1 MKISIQNCLSE
12 FDNLSRSFSHRR
24 CAERPRR
31 GTRGSSH
38 SQDKFFQATIK
49 YIVIAIV
56 SLTLT
61 LTFTT
66 KSFGQIPWVTA
77 PSNNQNNSSPP
88 WDLNKAYPCGKFWC
102 SDIYIYDF
110 KSKVKNAILTPEL
123 TVTAL
128 KESNQSEAE
137 VAQKV
142 EQRAELVQRIFQQ
155 ILENIV
161 SWKTIPEAPYIS
173 EWRFWL
179 PTTVKPLHPWTPQV
193 EVGIQ
198 NQQTVIYV
206 PAQPRL
212 GVASQTIA
220 TVTNFDAKA
229 NGTTKAELA
238 EAWQTNISVSFS
250 NALWGHELN
259 IQHRNWRWKIASAI
273 MGVTLG
279 LMWVIHLIRG
289 WLRKWNHQ
297 LRQKLEEFTDALIV
311 NPEATSSQNIEK
323 NVSDILDGSEVIKS
337 KTSEANDSLVPPAK
351 TTASSS
357 SIRKKLLNVFQ
368 KKARKNQWLV
378 TNLNI
383 AASKRFLQEQTL
395 TKQKRNFCQL
405 FLRLML
411 ILEMLLLAVGL
422 SIIVFIFRPT
432 RFLSIYLVE
441 ETVILILLWSG
452 LTLVDKFVSFAVDYS
467 LNRWA
472 TETKLANLTSNR
484 YTLRANTYST
494 VLKRSTTFVI
504 NILGLYLSIWL
515 LGFNPSV
522 LASAGVAAVAV
533 AFLSRSL
540 LEDALSG
547 IIILSTDRYA
557 LGDVVDFGGGM
568 VGAVEDITLFITSL
582 RNLDGQLISIPNRK
596 IESVINNTKNW
607 SRVNFTIR
615 IAWKED
621 INKAIEV
628 MTQVA
633 AKMQSE
639 PLWEEKFLEP
649 VEILG
654 VDEISNEGILVR
666 LLIKTQPSQQWS
678 VGREFRLRVKQALD
692 EAGISVALPH
702 HKISVIS

>member
-1 MKISIQNCLSE
+1 M
-12 FDNLSRSFSHRR
+12 
-24 CAERPRR
+24 P
-31 GTRGSSH
+31 
-38 SQDKFFQATIK
+38 KFFQATIK
-49 YIVIAIV
+49 YIVIAIL

-66 KSFGQIPWVTA
+66 KSFGQIPLFTNS
-77 PSNNQNNSSPP
+77 SNNQDNQSPP

-110 KSKVKNAILTPEL
+110 KSKIKNAILTPEL

-155 ILENIV
+155 IFENIV

-173 EWRFWL
+173 EWQFWL

-212 GVASQTIA
+212 GVASQTIV

-238 EAWQTNISVSFS
+238 EAWQTNISVSLS

-259 IQHRNWRWKIASAI
+259 IQHPNWRWKISSAI

-279 LMWVIHLIRG
+279 LMWVIHLIRS
-289 WLRKWNHQ
+289 WLRNWNHQ

-311 NPEATSSQNIEK
+311 DPEATSSQNIDRES
-323 NVSDILDGSEVIKS
+323 NVSDILDGSEPIES
-337 KTSEANDSLVPPAK
+337 KTSEANNGSVAPVK
-351 TTASSS
+351 TKVSSF
-357 SIRKKLLNVFQ
+357 SILKKLLNLLQ
-368 KKARKNQWLV
+368 KKAWKNKLLI

-395 TKQKRNFCQL
+395 IKQKRNFCQL

-411 ILEMLLLAVGL
+411 ILEMLLLAVSL

-432 RFLSIYLVE
+432 RFLSIYLVQ
-441 ETVILILLWSG
+441 ETVILIFLWTG
-452 LTLVDKFVSFAVDYS
+452 LTLIDKFASFAVDYC

-472 TETKLANLTSNR
+472 TEAQLANSTSNR

-494 VLKRSTTFVI
+494 VLKRNTTFFTT
-504 NILGLYLSIWL
+504 ILGLYLSIWL
-515 LGFNPSV
+515 LGFNPAV

-615 IAWKED
+615 IAWHED
-621 INKAIEV
+621 INQAIEV

-654 VDEISNEGILVR
+654 VDELSNEGILIR

-692 EAGISVALPH
+692 EAGIAVALPH
-702 HKISVIS
+702 QKISVISSKK